1 MGTMGKKKAT
11 IIDGNTQDGSQYIIS
26 VEKGKFFRAVLS
38 PDRCHYRRVG
48 EHTWHSLACGCIIY
62 RWPGDCEIYENCA
75 AEFEKRL
82 SNYEREIKEMK
93 SIEMLRR
100 IEMKYP
106 LRAWLAG
113 DTGEH
118 RGGKCNVK
126 TKITKNK
133 K

>member
-1 MGTMGKKKAT
+1 MGKKKAT

-38 PDRCHYRRVG
+38 PDRCHYRRIN

-82 SNYEREIKEMK
+82 SNYEREIREMK
-93 SIEMLRR
+93 PTEMLRR

-118 RGGKCNVK
+118 RGGKCNIK